1 MSTSVSWGG
10 ISSPPR
16 SQRGQSQRSN
26 ALSFSDPQSIN
37 IGAGAVSLPRVS
49 VGANTSTYTSADGNL
64 QFLIANSYSNRTR
77 RTARLNV
84 KKTAADPLFP
94 AQNAPY
100 SMSFYVVWDVP
111 TTGFSVAEC
120 VAIGSGLLTNLT
132 AATNANLTK
141 IVNGEN

>member
-1 MSTSVSWGG
+1 M
-10 ISSPPR
+10 
-16 SQRGQSQRSN
+16 
-26 ALSFSDPQSIN
+26 SFSDPQSIN

>member
-1 MSTSVSWGG
+1 
-10 ISSPPR
+10 
-16 SQRGQSQRSN
+16 
-26 ALSFSDPQSIN
+26 LSFSDPQSIN

-64 QFLIANSYSNRTR
+64 QLVVANAYGNRTR

-100 SMSFYVVWDVP
+100 SMSFYVVLDIP
-111 TTGFSVAEC
+111 QTGFSVSEC
-120 VAIGSGLLTNLT
+120 VSISAGLMTCLT
-132 AATNANLTK
+132 ASTNANLTK
-141 IVNGEN
+141 VINGEN